1 MKDTFFNLKPDKQR
15 RIMHAVLEEFSLS
28 GYEKTSLD
36 TIVRR
41 AGISKG
47 GLYEYIESKE
57 DLFQYALEYSYGEM
71 ERHIMNAAQDNPMPQ
86 DPVERT
92 RFISSVAVEFYIAE
106 PDSIAFI
113 VKASQVEQSDIRR
126 RMQSVLD
133 RYFDNLYRDADYS
146 SIPFGREKALMLLKW
161 LLVKTRNDFSES
173 LSALSRPE
181 LCRKA
186 YLAEWDF
193 FLSVLLGGM
202 YAGEAHPDASR

>member
-113 VKASQVEQSDIRR
+113 VKASQVEQSDIRC

-133 RYFDNLYRDADYS
+133 RYFDSLYRDADYS
-146 SIPFGREKALMLLKW
+146 AIPFGREKALMLLKW

-173 LSALSRPE
+173 LAALSRPE
-181 LCRKA
+181 LCRKS

-193 FLSVLLGGM
+193 FLSVLSGGM